1 MSRKISPLIFRYATV
16 RPSWRQSARLPSG
29 RYSGSRYFSHSAGG
43 STTWL
48 SASNTA
54 KSLVIIRSSYGAAQ
68 FGYETLVEKSDA
80 RYLTR

>member
-1 MSRKISPLIFRYATV
+1 LSRKISPLIFRYATV
-16 RPSWRQSARLPSG
+16 RPSWRRSACP
-29 RYSGSRYFSHSAGG
+29 RYFSHSAGG